1 MNLSSLSVTLSQFS
15 AFALFLL
22 FSGCHPF
29 KSRYAMDDLEYAAK
43 YHEGAEKEDV
53 AGKIKQAVDARH
65 VKGLGGLFVSGGGQF
80 LAKSD
85 APIVGA
91 EVGYEYYPTS
101 YYSQRISG
109 LLLSDS
115 NQGFAGMDVGA
126 RFQTPTRL
134 APFAG
139 VGMYNGFSRGEM
151 DADLDRRDND
161 EDNAIDEGGETESI
175 VDGYILAVYPEF
187 GVHFWLN
194 GSGRITMYTRYF
206 VTSEGRSQDQWLLGG
221 QATVFSR

>member
-1 MNLSSLSVTLSQFS
+1 
-15 AFALFLL
+15 
-22 FSGCHPF
+22 
-29 KSRYAMDDLEYAAK
+29 MDDREYAAK
-43 YHEGAEKEDV
+43 YHEGADKEDV
-53 AGKIKQAVDARH
+53 VGKVKQAVDARH
-65 VKGLGGLFVSGGGQF
+65 VKGLGGWFVSGGGQF

-115 NQGFAGMDVGA
+115 NQGFAGMDLGA

-139 VGMYNGFSRGEM
+139 VGMYNGFSRGEI
-151 DADLDRRDND
+151 DSDRDGLDND
-161 EDNAIDEGGETESI
+161 DDKAIDEEGEKKSI

-187 GVHFWLN
+187 GAHFWLN
-194 GSGRITMYTRYF
+194 GSGRITLYTRYF
-206 VTSEGRSQDQWLLGG
+206 VTSEGRDQDQWLLGG
-221 QATVFSR
+221 QATIFSR

>member
-1 MNLSSLSVTLSQFS
+1 
-15 AFALFLL
+15 
-22 FSGCHPF
+22 
-29 KSRYAMDDLEYAAK
+29 MDDLEYAAK

-53 AGKIKQAVDARH
+53 LGKVKQAVDARH
-65 VKGLGGLFVSGGGQF
+65 VKGLGGWFVSGGGQF

-91 EVGYEYYPTS
+91 EVGYECYPTS

-126 RFQTPTRL
+126 RFQTPSRL

-139 VGMYNGFSRGEM
+139 VGMFNGFSRGEI
-151 DADLDRRDND
+151 DADQDRRDND
-161 EDNAIDEGGETESI
+161 EDNAIDEGGEKKSI
-175 VDGYILAVYPEF
+175 VDGYIVAVYPEF
-187 GVHFWLN
+187 GAHFWLN
-194 GSGRITMYTRYF
+194 GSGRITLYTRYF
-206 VTSEGRSQDQWLLGG
+206 VTSEGRDQDQWLLGG
-221 QATVFSR
+221 QATIFSR